1 MKPGGHF
8 IQSLFTVPLQRMN
21 ERLMVGAAGGSINA
35 AQPNGWMS
43 EEIFLI

>member
-8 IQSLFTVPLQRMN
+8 IEALFIFSQQRMR
-21 ERLMVGAAGGSINA
+21 ERLMVGAPRGSIIA

-43 EEIFLI
+43 EEYF